1 LLVDISAPARP
12 GADKNEP
19 PNEIASLG
27 YDFLSNHAADGPAK
41 EVDLGKPES
50 LNEGDGVCG
59 HLLNTRRHLTRTARN
74 TCVIE
79 KNHLAVLGQAVGYG
93 RIPVI
98 HSPGV
103 MRAEDERHAAAIAET
118 AIGEADSIGL
128 DELRRRGLMG
138 VGGHD
143 RSPNVAV
150 WHTPEMNSPER
161 LEKRAAVP
169 NITDLMFAIE
179 VVRGWTVWGP

>member
-1 LLVDISAPARP
+1 M
-12 GADKNEP
+12 P
-19 PNEIASLG
+19 PM
-27 YDFLSNHAADGPAK
+27 GPAK
-41 EVDLGKPES
+41 EVNLGKPES

-79 KNHLAVLGQAVGYG
+79 KNHLAVIGQAVGYG

-103 MRAEDERHAAAIAET
+103 MRAEDERHAAVIAET
-118 AIGEADSIGL
+118 AIGETDSIGL

-138 VGGHD
+138 EGGHD
-143 RSPNVAV
+143 RSPNVGTQKSGCVAV
-150 WHTPEMNSPER
+150 SSLILPTPRPWQVSPQHLPR
-161 LEKRAAVP
+161 QTLTTIFP
-169 NITDLMFAIE
+169 N
-179 VVRGWTVWGP
+179 